1 MKFNT
6 EKINSFTKSVDVLS
20 FKCYSIFRKRQE
32 LTLVNT
38 QQRKIVKPYV
48 TAADWREIM
57 EVKRTIKTDVDSF
70 ELGDV
75 ISFKLT
81 DGEKVQAK
89 AVKKTDEG
97 MLFLTVDCLKDEYQ
111 MFKNPG
117 GMGSM
122 EINYFNSDLRHALN
136 SEILDRFPDEIKS
149 RMVGMR
155 IGNTDTFDL
164 LRIPTEREIFG
175 ENPYGKEEP
184 DTIKQF
190 KGMKNRRNRIAFQGS
205 KTGTWEWYW
214 LQNRVEDATS
224 NFAIATGGNADC
236 TSASYYGGVRPA
248 FLLS

>member
-1 MKFNT
+1 
-6 EKINSFTKSVDVLS
+6 
-20 FKCYSIFRKRQE
+20 
-32 LTLVNT
+32 
-38 QQRKIVKPYV
+38 
-48 TAADWREIM
+48 M

-75 ISFKLT
+75 ISFKLK

-89 AVKKTDEG
+89 AVKQTDEG
-97 MLFLTVDCLKDEYQ
+97 MLFITVDCLKDEYP
-111 MFKNPG
+111 MFNNPD

-122 EINYFNSDLRHALN
+122 EINYFNSDLRHNLN
-136 SEILDRFPDEIKS
+136 GEILDRFPDEIRS

-155 IGNTDTFDL
+155 IGATDAFDL

-175 ENPYGKEEP
+175 ENPYGTEES
-184 DTIKQF
+184 DTVKQF

-214 LQNRVEDATS
+214 LQNRVKDT
-224 NFAIATGGNADC
+224 
-236 TSASYYGGVRPA
+236 ASYFASVDYAGSAYYYHASNSYGVRPA

>member
-1 MKFNT
+1 MPGVGSDVNVALAPK
-6 EKINSFTKSVDVLS
+6 TKP
-20 FKCYSIFRKRQE
+20 
-32 LTLVNT
+32 VNT

-48 TAADWREIM
+48 TAADWRKIM
-57 EVKRTIKTDVDSF
+57 EVKRTIKTDVESF

-75 ISFKLT
+75 ITFKLK

-89 AVKKTDEG
+89 AVQKTDEG

-122 EINYFNSDLRHALN
+122 ETNYFNSDLRHALN
-136 SEILDRFPDEIKS
+136 GEILDRFPDKIRS
-149 RMVGMR
+149 HMVGMR

-164 LRIPTEREIFG
+164 LRIPTEKEIFG
-175 ENPYGKEEP
+175 ENPYGTDEA
-184 DTIKQF
+184 DTVTRF

-214 LQNRVEDATS
+214 LQNRVEY
-224 NFAIATGGNADC
+224 
-236 TSASYYGGVRPA
+236 SASDFAYVNGTGNPYYTIASDPWGVRPA

>member
-1 MKFNT
+1 
-6 EKINSFTKSVDVLS
+6 
-20 FKCYSIFRKRQE
+20 
-32 LTLVNT
+32 
-38 QQRKIVKPYV
+38 
-48 TAADWREIM
+48 M

-75 ISFKLT
+75 ISFKLK

-89 AVKKTDEG
+89 AVQKTDEG
-97 MLFLTVDCLKDEYQ
+97 MLFLTVDCLKDEYP

-136 SEILDRFPDEIKS
+136 GEILDRFPEEIRS
-149 RMVGMR
+149 HMVGVR

-175 ENPYGKEEP
+175 ENPYEKEES
-184 DTIKQF
+184 DTVTQF

-214 LQNRVEDATS
+214 LQNRVEDTAPS
-224 NFAIATGGNADC
+224 FALVGDSGNATC
-236 TSASYYGGVRPA
+236 LGASGHFGVRPA

>member
-1 MKFNT
+1 
-6 EKINSFTKSVDVLS
+6 
-20 FKCYSIFRKRQE
+20 
-32 LTLVNT
+32 
-38 QQRKIVKPYV
+38 
-48 TAADWREIM
+48 M
-57 EVKRTIKTDVDSF
+57 EVKRTIKTDVESF

-75 ISFKLT
+75 ISFKLK

-89 AVKKTDEG
+89 AVKQTDEG
-97 MLFLTVDCLKDEYQ
+97 MLFFTVDCLKDEYQ

-136 SEILDRFPDEIKS
+136 GEIIDHFPEEIRS

-155 IGNTDTFDL
+155 IGNSDTFDL

-175 ENPYGKEEP
+175 ENPYGTEES
-184 DTIKQF
+184 DDVKQL

-205 KTGTWEWYW
+205 KTGVFEWYW
-214 LQNRVEDATS
+214 LQNRVADTAS
-224 NFAIATGGNADC
+224 NFAVVIHTGLAGYD
-236 TSASYYGGVRPA
+236 SASNSLGVRPA